1 MKIHLLSK
9 FTGVFFCGYLIS
21 FALQIKIPFMV
32 NKRYFA
38 ELSYLGTAYSGWQ
51 KQPKAT
57 SIQEVIEKGI
67 FEILRQQTEVVGCG
81 RTDAGVHARQ
91 YFLHFD
97 YDDDLPEGFTNRL
110 NKVLPADISFKKIVE
125 IESSVHARFDASHR
139 AYEYHL
145 GFYKNPFSTNTAYH
159 FPFAQQLDRQKL
171 QEAAKLLLNY
181 EEFFPFCKSNSD
193 VKTMKCNL
201 QQAEWV
207 FSEQSEELVFHIAA
221 NRFLRGMV
229 RLIVGMCLNVSL
241 GKVSFE
247 EVKSAMDNQTRLSKS
262 YSVPPQGLFLT
273 DIRYP
278 FEV

>member
-1 MKIHLLSK
+1 
-9 FTGVFFCGYLIS
+9 
-21 FALQIKIPFMV
+21 MV

-57 SIQEVIEKGI
+57 SIQEVIENGI
-67 FEILRQQTEVVGCG
+67 SKILREKTEIVGCG
-81 RTDAGVHARQ
+81 RTDAGVHAKQ

-97 YDDDLPEGFTNRL
+97 YKGGFPEGFTNRL
-110 NKVLPADISFKKIVE
+110 NKVLPTDISFKKIVE
-125 IESSVHARFDASHR
+125 MESTVHARFDATHR

-145 GFYKNPFSTNTAYH
+145 GFNKNPFSTNTAFH

-171 QEAAKLLLNY
+171 QEATELLLNY
-181 EEFFPFCKSNSD
+181 EAFFPFCKSNSD

-201 QQAEWV
+201 QRAEWI
-207 FSEQSEELVFHIAA
+207 FNEEDEELVFHIAA

-241 GKVSFE
+241 GKLSLK
-247 EVKSAMDNQTRLSKS
+247 EVKSALDDQTRLSKS